1 MTARSAVAPV
11 GLVLVCLGLV
21 APLRAH
27 RVDEYL
33 QAARVA
39 IAADRV
45 SVELDLTPGV
55 VIAPSVLTM
64 IDTNGNGDIS
74 AAETDAYAHRVIDG
88 LVMTVDGRPV
98 RPQLDRRQM
107 PDWRDVQEGTGMI
120 RLSASAPL
128 PVLAEGSHQLF
139 LGNTHRSDIG
149 VYLANALVP
158 TDRRIE
164 ITGQRRDVV
173 QHELTIDYALAS
185 TTGGPVARGWQA
197 TAGIVIVVL
206 VGGFLLKKTRA
217 AI

>member
-1 MTARSAVAPV
+1 MRTALV
-11 GLVLVCLGLV
+11 GLAVVCLGLT

-27 RVDEYL
+27 RLDEYL

-39 IAADRV
+39 ISADRV
-45 SVELDLTPGV
+45 SVDLDLTAGV
-55 VIAPSVLTM
+55 AIAPSVLAM
-64 IDTNGNGDIS
+64 IDTDGNGEIS
-74 AAETDAYAHRVIDG
+74 AAEGDAYARRVIDG

-107 PDWRDVQEGTGMI
+107 PDRRDVKEGTGMI

-128 PVLAEGSHQLF
+128 PVLQEGSHQLF

-164 ITGQRRDVV
+164 ITGQRRDVA
-173 QHELTIDYALAS
+173 QHELTIDYALAHA
-185 TTGGPVARGWQA
+185 TDGPVVRGWQA
-197 TAGIVIVVL
+197 TAGIVIAVL
-206 VGGFLLKKTRA
+206 LGGLLLKKTRTA
-217 AI
+217 F